1 MLLLCSFLEL
11 SCTRDRMALRVK
23 VRIQM
28 MKSLLIVAA
37 STTVA
42 SANTIDLFATSSW
55 DSESYLM
62 QSNGYWNPF
71 GGGQWMGGPQYV
83 SVNGGFE
90 SVVAGS
96 GALPAGANAGDTID
110 GWVGWNL
117 YGGQAWQ
124 SDDAN
129 EGDGL
134 FGGAAAKV
142 WAGNPGD
149 FAGAALDIDVSK
161 LSAGDVLTFSVEIY
175 TPENDG
181 FERGLGEAYAEIN
194 GFDADGNRYEGT
206 NSSDRRAE
214 WSSVAGVQSLG
225 GNLFSYT
232 VTGDEA
238 RIEVNVGFAGNGNW
252 GAMFIDNASLT
263 LTQVPA
269 PGALALLGLAAAG
282 RRRRK

>member
-1 MLLLCSFLEL
+1 
-11 SCTRDRMALRVK
+11 
-23 VRIQM
+23 M

-37 STTVA
+37 TTTVA
-42 SANTIDLFATSSW
+42 SADTIDLFATSSW
-55 DSESYLM
+55 ENNSDSYLM
-62 QSNGYWNPF
+62 QSGGYWNPF
-71 GGGQWMGGPQYV
+71 GGGQWMGGPHYV

-90 SVVAGS
+90 SVVAGD
-96 GALPAGANAGDTID
+96 GALPAGANPGDTID

-124 SDDAN
+124 ADDAN

-134 FGGAAAKV
+134 FGSAAAKV

-149 FAGAALDIDVSK
+149 YAGAAIDIDVSK
-161 LSAGDVLTFSVEIY
+161 LNAGDILTFSVDIY

-181 FERGLGEAYAEIN
+181 VGRGLGEAYAEIN
-194 GFDADGNRYEGT
+194 GFDADGNLYADT
-206 NSSDRRAE
+206 NSRDARPNWSDT
-214 WSSVAGVQSLG
+214 AGIQTLG

-232 VTGDEA
+232 VAGDES

-252 GAMFIDNASLT
+252 GAMFIDNMSLT
-263 LTQVPA
+263 LVPA
-269 PGALALLGLAAAG
+269 PGALALLGFAAVG

>member
-11 SCTRDRMALRVK
+11 SCTRDRMVLRVK

-28 MKSLLIVAA
+28 MKSLLLAGAVTAA
-37 STTVA
+37 A
-42 SANTIDLFATSSW
+42 SANEIDLFATSSW
-55 DSESYLM
+55 DSSSYLM
-62 QSNGYWNPF
+62 QQAGYWNPATE
-71 GGGQWMGGPQYV
+71 GWIGGPQYV
-83 SVNGGFE
+83 GVNGGFE
-90 SVVAGS
+90 TVT
-96 GALPAGANAGDTID
+96 AGDSAPD
-110 GWVGWNL
+110 GHNPGDDVLGWVGWNL

-124 SDDAN
+124 ADDTV
-129 EGDGL
+129 EGSGY
-134 FGGAAAKV
+134 FGGSSAAKV

-149 FAGAALDIDVSK
+149 YSGAAVDIDVSK
-161 LSAGDVLTFSVEIY
+161 LNAGDVLTFSVDIY
-175 TPENDG
+175 APDTDG
-181 FERGLGEAYAEIN
+181 LGNNLGEAYAEIN
-194 GFDADGNRYEGT
+194 GFDADGNRFEGT
-206 NSSDRRAE
+206 NSSDRRAD
-214 WSSVAGVQSLG
+214 WSSIAGIQSLG

-282 RRRRK
+282 RRRRM